1 MIYSMTGYGK
11 SILQLPTK
19 KITIELKSLN
29 SKNLDLNARMPS
41 IYREKEL
48 AIRKVLADKL
58 ERGKIDFSIYVE
70 ATAED
75 TSTQINTPVVKQYI
89 EQLRQVVDGD
99 DIELLKMAVRFPD
112 ALNTVREEIDETEWH
127 TINNEINTAI
137 EDLINHRLDE
147 GKVLE
152 QDFNNRVII
161 ISNLLDQVV
170 AMDPERITGVRE
182 RLLKGVEELKEKYD
196 ENRFEQELVYYIE
209 KFDITEEK
217 VRLINH
223 LNYFTESINSKD
235 SNGKK
240 LGFIGQEMGREINT
254 IGSKSNYAP
263 MQQLVVQMKDELEK
277 IKEQLLNVL

>member
-11 SILQLPTK
+11 SVLQLPTK
-19 KITIELKSLN
+19 KITLEIKSLN

-48 AIRKVLADKL
+48 KIRKLLADKL
-58 ERGKIDFSIYVE
+58 VRGKIDFSIYVD

-75 TSTQINTPVVKQYI
+75 TSTQINTPVVKQYMS
-89 EQLRQVVDGD
+89 QLKNVVNSD

-112 ALNTVREEIDETEWH
+112 ALNTIREEIDENEWQ
-127 TINNEINTAI
+127 TIEKEINTATNN
-137 EDLINHRLDE
+137 LISYRLDE
-147 GKVLE
+147 GKALE
-152 QDFNNRVII
+152 QDFNKRITEIDNILDKVI
-161 ISNLLDQVV
+161 
-170 AMDPERITGVRE
+170 AMDPERIEGVRE
-182 RLLKGVEELKEKYD
+182 RLNKGIAELKEKYD

-217 VRLINH
+217 VRLKNH
-223 LNYFTESINSKD
+223 LNYFTESINTKE

-240 LGFIGQEMGREINT
+240 LGFISQEMGREINT